1 MKTVAD
7 LITAVNAK
15 LTENFPDID
24 IRSTDLD
31 KHPEKCFYT
40 EYTANRDGTP
50 DFVHDSGRITLFYF
64 PEDGKVN
71 RVELVDMQAKL
82 SQVFTYRLEL
92 DDDFAVPVVNLNFTP
107 EDDALVMEFDFDMH
121 QRIDNDKDIVTMKNI
136 ELQE

>member
-7 LITAVNAK
+7 LITAVTAK
-15 LTENFPDID
+15 LTEKFPDID

-40 EYTANRDGTP
+40 EYTVNRDGTP

-64 PEDGKVN
+64 PENKKVN

-82 SQVFTYRLEL
+82 SQVFVYSLAL
-92 DDDFAVPVVNLNFTP
+92 DEDFSVPVVNLNFTL
-107 EDDALVMEFDFDMH
+107 EDDVLVMEFDFDMY
-121 QRIDNDKDIVTMKNI
+121 QRVDNDKDIAAMENI

>member
-7 LITAVNAK
+7 LITAVTAK
-15 LTENFPDID
+15 LTEKFPDID

-40 EYTANRDGTP
+40 EYTVNRDGTP

-64 PEDGKVN
+64 PENKKVN

-82 SQVFTYRLEL
+82 SQVFVYSLAL
-92 DDDFAVPVVNLNFTP
+92 DDNFAVPVVNLDFTL
-107 EDDALVMEFDFDMH
+107 EDDVLVMEFDFEMH
-121 QRIDNDKDIVTMKNI
+121 QFVDSDKDAAEMEYI
-136 ELQE
+136 EVQE

>member
-7 LITAVNAK
+7 LITAVTAK
-15 LTENFPDID
+15 LTEKFPDID

-40 EYTANRDGTP
+40 EYTVNRDGTP

-64 PEDGKVN
+64 PVNKKVN

-82 SQVFTYRLEL
+82 SQMFVYSLAL
-92 DDDFAVPVVNLNFTP
+92 DDNFAVPVVNLDFTL
-107 EDDALVMEFDFDMH
+107 EDDVLVMEFDFEMH
-121 QRIDNDKDIVTMKNI
+121 QFVDNDKDAAEMEYI
-136 ELQE
+136 EVQE

>member
-7 LITAVNAK
+7 LITAVTAK
-15 LTENFPDID
+15 LTEKFPDID

-40 EYTANRDGTP
+40 EYTVNRDGTP

-64 PEDGKVN
+64 PENKKVN

-82 SQVFTYRLEL
+82 SQVFVYSLAL
-92 DDDFAVPVVNLNFTP
+92 DDNFAVPIVNLDFTL
-107 EDDALVMEFDFDMH
+107 EDDVLVMEFDFEMH
-121 QRIDNDKDIVTMKNI
+121 QFVDNDKDAAEMEYI
-136 ELQE
+136 EVQE

>member
-7 LITAVNAK
+7 LITAVTAK
-15 LTENFPDID
+15 LTEKFPDID

-40 EYTANRDGTP
+40 EYTVNRDGTP

-64 PEDGKVN
+64 PENKKVN

-82 SQVFTYRLEL
+82 SQMFVYSLAL
-92 DDDFAVPVVNLNFTP
+92 DDNFAVPVVNLDFTL
-107 EDDALVMEFDFDMH
+107 EDDVLVMEFDFEMH
-121 QRIDNDKDIVTMKNI
+121 QFVDNDKDAAEMEYI
-136 ELQE
+136 EVQE